1 MNTKSK
7 NYKDFQSKE
16 IFIDGLN
23 ASFFLNPNVF
33 RNLKKGNVT
42 AVNGTIAA
50 WHNFTETM
58 EMIGS
63 LMTILDAS
71 KDSIFLVERAVDIVD
86 AKRTGRTGF
95 IMGFQDTAPL
105 EGKLYTLR
113 LFQKLGIRV
122 IQLTYNTT
130 NLVGSGFMTK
140 DEGITSFGQEVI
152 EEMNRLGILIDISHC
167 GEKTSAMAVEISV
180 KPLAVTHANPY
191 SFCPHP
197 RNKSDSVLKAVA
209 KKGGVVGINAFPA
222 MLKTSGQASLE
233 DYLNAI
239 DYTVNLIGID
249 HTALGPDFME
259 EMPNEIADI
268 VLKDIPAETREKMKK
283 MPALKNFESIS
294 KAPEVTDGLFRRG
307 YSEDEVRKIIG
318 LN

>member
-1 MNTKSK
+1 
-7 NYKDFQSKE
+7 
-16 IFIDGLN
+16 
-23 ASFFLNPNVF
+23 
-33 RNLKKGNVT
+33 
-42 AVNGTIAA
+42 
-50 WHNFTETM
+50 
-58 EMIGS
+58 
-63 LMTILDAS
+63 
-71 KDSIFLVERAVDIVD
+71 
-86 AKRTGRTGF
+86 
-95 IMGFQDTAPL
+95 
-105 EGKLYTLR
+105 
-113 LFQKLGIRV
+113 
-122 IQLTYNTT
+122 
-130 NLVGSGFMTK
+130 
-140 DEGITSFGQEVI
+140 
-152 EEMNRLGILIDISHC
+152 
-167 GEKTSAMAVEISV
+167 MAVEISV

-268 VLKDIPAETREKMKK
+268 VLKDVPAEMREKMKK

-318 LN
+318 LNWLHLYEEVWR

>member
-1 MNTKSK
+1 MT
-7 NYKDFQSKE
+7 
-16 IFIDGLN
+16 
-23 ASFFLNPNVF
+23 
-33 RNLKKGNVT
+33 T
-42 AVNGTIAA
+42 A
-50 WHNFTETM
+50 
-58 EMIGS
+58 IG
-63 LMTILDAS
+63 
-71 KDSIFLVERAVDIVD
+71 
-86 AKRTGRTGF
+86 GGF
-95 IMGFQDTAPL
+95 PRF
-105 EGKLYTLR
+105 
-113 LFQKLGIRV
+113 
-122 IQLTYNTT
+122 
-130 NLVGSGFMTK
+130 TK

-268 VLKDIPAETREKMKK
+268 VLKDIPAEMREKMKK

-318 LN
+318 LNWLHLYEEVWR